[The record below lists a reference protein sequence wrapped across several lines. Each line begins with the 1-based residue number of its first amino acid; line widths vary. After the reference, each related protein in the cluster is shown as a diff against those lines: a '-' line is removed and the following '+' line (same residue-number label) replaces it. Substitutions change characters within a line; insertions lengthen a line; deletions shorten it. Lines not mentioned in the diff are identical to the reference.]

1 MKILVWVIVGIFV
14 ITALVL
20 LFEHNFSNTSN
31 QNDIKKNRLTGI
43 SLLIV
48 AVGTII
54 VFIPNYNA
62 INFII
67 ALMAFIIIDFV
78 LVYIIL
84 EKTQSFELDKI
95 KEEAVSAKI
104 KMRRIIAIAAF
115 AVFLAI
121 LATAL
126 IIFAKPPV
134 YTITDDSLVI
144 STQYGRTIN
153 FSDIEDVKLKDSLP
167 NKLRK
172 RNGIDIKNILKG
184 RFRADGEN
192 IDVFVDTSKSP
203 FIYIYT
209 KDGLTIINGQSSS
222 ETKTLFEKI
231 KTAKTA

>member
-1 MKILVWVIVGIFV
+1 MKILVWVFVGIFV
-14 ITALVL
+14 ITGLVL
-20 LFEHNFSNTSN
+20 LFVHNFSNTSN

-95 KEEAVSAKI
+95 KEEAVPATI

-115 AVFLAI
+115 AVFLPI

>member
-62 INFII
+62 VTFII
-67 ALMAFIIIDFV
+67 ALLAFIIIDFV

-95 KEEAVSAKI
+95 KEEAVSATI
-104 KMRRIIAIAAF
+104 KMRRIITIAAF

>member
-1 MKILVWVIVGIFV
+1 M
-14 ITALVL
+14 
-20 LFEHNFSNTSN
+20 FEHNFSNTSN

-62 INFII
+62 VTFII
-67 ALMAFIIIDFV
+67 ALLAFIIIDFV

-95 KEEAVSAKI
+95 KEEAVPATI
-104 KMRRIIAIAAF
+104 KMRRIITIAAF